1 MAKKVLLTGGAGYIG
16 SHTCVALLASGYE
29 VVLLDNFSNAREDVP
44 DRIKELSGARL
55 VVHRGDIRD
64 TALVRRILADHGI
77 DAVIHLAAHKSVHE
91 SVVNP
96 ILYVDDNIGG
106 LISLIHAM
114 QAENVFNL
122 VFSSSA
128 AVYGK
133 ATHVPISEDAA
144 LGFVNPYAFT
154 KFAGEQALAYLAAA
168 DPRWV
173 IGVLRYFNPA
183 GAHPS
188 GLIGE
193 EPRDPPANLIPAVA
207 EVALG
212 RTARVRVYG
221 NDYDTP
227 DGTGVRDYI
236 HVDDLAF
243 GHVLSMRSLLAT
255 GSGHVVN
262 LGTGRGY
269 SVLEVIAAYSA
280 ACGRE
285 LPYVI
290 LPRRSGDVA
299 MSFADPRRAETL
311 LGFKA
316 RRNLADMCETSWAW
330 VSGRGRPS

>member
-44 DRIKELSGARL
+44 DRIEELSGARL
-55 VVHRGDIRD
+55 AVHRGDIRD
-64 TALVRRILADHGI
+64 TALVRQILADHAI
-77 DAVIHLAAHKSVHE
+77 DAVIHLAAQKSVHD
-91 SVVNP
+91 SVLNP
-96 ILYVDDNIGG
+96 ILYVDENIGG

-114 QAENVFNL
+114 QAEGVFTL

-133 ATHVPISEDAA
+133 ATHVPIAEDAA

-154 KFAGEQALAYLAAA
+154 KFAGEQTLAYLGAT
-168 DPRWV
+168 DRRWV
-173 IGVLRYFNPA
+173 VGVLRYFNPA

-193 EPRDPPANLIPAVA
+193 ESRGPPPNLIPAVA

-212 RTARVRVYG
+212 RSTEICVYG

-243 GHVLSMRSLLAT
+243 GHVLSLQSLLGT
-255 GSGHVVN
+255 GSGHIVN

-290 LPRRSGDVA
+290 LPRRAGDVA

-316 RRNLADMCETSWAW
+316 TRNLVDMCETSWAW
-330 VSGRGRPS
+330 ASRRGRPS